1 MEVIELGDGQLT
13 FLYQK
18 AFIIIYFLYVDGFV
32 IPTPPQPQRSANTR
46 VHIQET
52 NEKSAGVDQKNI
64 DNYLRDID
72 EVSTC

>member
-18 AFIIIYFLYVDGFV
+18 AFIIIYFFVDGFD
-32 IPTPPQPQRSANTR
+32 IPAPPQPQRSANAR